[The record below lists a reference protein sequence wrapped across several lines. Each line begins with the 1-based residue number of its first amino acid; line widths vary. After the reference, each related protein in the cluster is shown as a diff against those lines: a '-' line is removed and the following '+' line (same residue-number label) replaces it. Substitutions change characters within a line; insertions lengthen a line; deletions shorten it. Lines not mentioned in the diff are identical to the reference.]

1 MALIKCRECGNT
13 VSTEAKTCPKC
24 GIKNPTKK
32 ELSWPVAFIIFTVVI
47 IIISSLFGEDNTQPE
62 TPKTPEQIRS
72 DQILKGF
79 SAWDGTH
86 IELEKI
92 IKKSMNDRASYEHV
106 KTVYYDMDDHLIVK
120 TQFRGKNIFGGMVIN
135 EVTAKA
141 DLNGNVLEIISQSP

>member
-1 MALIKCRECGNT
+1 MALVKCRECGNT

-24 GIKNPTKK
+24 GIKNPAKK
-32 ELSWPVAFIIFTVVI
+32 ELSWPAAFIIFAVGI
-47 IIISSLFGEDNTQPE
+47 IILSSLFGEDATQPD

-72 DQILKGF
+72 EQIQKGF

-141 DLNGNVLEIISQSP
+141 NLDGKVLEIISQSP

>member
-1 MALIKCRECGNT
+1 MALVKCRECSNT

-24 GIKNPTKK
+24 GIKNPAKK
-32 ELSWPVAFIIFTVVI
+32 ELSWPAAFIIFAVGI
-47 IIISSLFGEDNTQPE
+47 IILSSLFGEDTTQPE
-62 TPKTPEQIRS
+62 TPKTPEQIRKE
-72 DQILKGF
+72 QIQKGF